1 MAEPIDI
8 QIAGYEMK
16 REIGSGG
23 MARVFLATQISLGR
37 EVAIKVLR
45 KDLAVSGGEDFQR
58 RFLHEGQMLAKL
70 VHPNIVAIYDINQTE
85 EVSYMAMEYL
95 KGGTLSEQIKEGLS
109 VAEVIRITTQVAHA
123 LALAHENHIVH
134 RDLKPSNIMFRD
146 DITPVLTDFGIARK
160 TDTEHR
166 LTKTGMVVGTPYYM
180 SPEQITG
187 KDIDGRSDVYSLGIM
202 FYELLAGELPFRAEE
217 PLALA
222 MQHVQEPPP
231 QLPDNVSEL
240 QPIMDALLAKNADD
254 RFDSMLDFCQSI
266 KELVMEEPALQ
277 SKLSGETKLFNSD
290 QFSDPRFG
298 TGGVRVPERVSRSIS
313 TRTGSGRQARTGGGA
328 TAVMSSGQRAAVS
341 KGGLGWKLPA
351 AIVMLL
357 IVGSISAY
365 FAFFSTPDL
374 GLSEQDQRV
383 VENLLGRANTFI
395 QQGQYEQPP
404 NANAVDMLK
413 QIFSIAPDHPG
424 GREIAETLA
433 AIYEADASIAERTG
447 NIDEALHKIEVG
459 LSVAPEYAG
468 LVDLK
473 TRIDERILAEQRAE
487 QIEAALASAVAQEN
501 AGKFI
506 DPETD
511 NAYAT
516 YQSVLKLDN
525 GNAQARAGLDRIQTW
540 LTSQIQAALD
550 DNQLDQAGT
559 LLTRAESLFPDAG
572 AVAQARR
579 DLGAAQQFR
588 RETAEITRLLASA
601 EEQVAAERF
610 VYPPGDNALE
620 SYQQVL
626 SYRPSNEDARR
637 GLQSIADHFEGLAQQ
652 SFAQGDF
659 AASAEWASRGL
670 RAMPDSER
678 LLAVQRQATGRLDD
692 RARQIERDL
701 QTAER
706 LVQEGQ
712 FLSGD
717 QGGALASYQ
726 RVLDQS
732 PGNQRAREAIE
743 RLPDQIY
750 SAAVQMRR
758 DSSYGLAERLLDEA
772 IAQYPEQPRFAQLGE
787 EVAQLRS
794 QQLEQQRLAQMLS
807 DAQRL
812 VAVRPVTRSS
822 FDQAATALKEI
833 LSEFPGELQARSLL
847 GQLTTALA
855 TEAVRISQN
864 GNHDAAFRLIDHG
877 LQQFDNNPYLA
888 DARVTVQAQQQKEIE
903 EEAARIAALQGVI
916 AIDASPW
923 GEVVEVR
930 NASGELAEL
939 PPDATTPLVMTLM
952 EGDYQVTIRGSDNTS
967 RELNVRV
974 KRQDRTAARADFD
987 AMSADQYFQTSGW

>member
-146 DITPVLTDFGIARK
+146 EITPVLTDFGIARK

-187 KDIDGRSDVYSLGIM
+187 KEIDGRSDVYSLGIM

-231 QLPDNVSEL
+231 PLPDNVSEL

-313 TRTGSGRQARTGGGA
+313 TRTGSGQSRTGGGA
-328 TAVMSSGQRAAVS
+328 TAVMTSGQRAAVE
-341 KGGLGWKLPA
+341 KQGMGWKLPA

-357 IVGSISAY
+357 IIGSISAY
-365 FAFFSTPDL
+365 FAFFTTPDL

-383 VENLLGRANTFI
+383 VDNLLGRANTFI
-395 QQGQYEQPP
+395 QQGQYEEPP
-404 NANAVDMLK
+404 NANAVDML
-413 QIFSIAPDHPG
+413 QQVFSIAPDHPG

-459 LSVAPEYAG
+459 LSVAPDYAG
-468 LVDLK
+468 LLSLK
-473 TRIDERILAEQRAE
+473 TTIDERILQS
-487 QIEAALASAVAQEN
+487 SAPSN
-501 AGKFI
+501 WTRRWRPRLRRRMPGSSSI
-506 DPETD
+506 RRPT
-511 NAYAT
+511 T
-516 YQSVLKLDN
+516 PT
-525 GNAQARAGLDRIQTW
+525 RR
-540 LTSQIQAALD
+540 
-550 DNQLDQAGT
+550 
-559 LLTRAESLFPDAG
+559 TRAC
-572 AVAQARR
+572 
-579 DLGAAQQFR
+579 
-588 RETAEITRLLASA
+588 
-601 EEQVAAERF
+601 
-610 VYPPGDNALE
+610 
-620 SYQQVL
+620 
-626 SYRPSNEDARR
+626 
-637 GLQSIADHFEGLAQQ
+637 
-652 SFAQGDF
+652 
-659 AASAEWASRGL
+659 
-670 RAMPDSER
+670 
-678 LLAVQRQATGRLDD
+678 
-692 RARQIERDL
+692 
-701 QTAER
+701 
-706 LVQEGQ
+706 
-712 FLSGD
+712 
-717 QGGALASYQ
+717 
-726 RVLDQS
+726 
-732 PGNQRAREAIE
+732 
-743 RLPDQIY
+743 
-750 SAAVQMRR
+750 
-758 DSSYGLAERLLDEA
+758 
-772 IAQYPEQPRFAQLGE
+772 
-787 EVAQLRS
+787 
-794 QQLEQQRLAQMLS
+794 
-807 DAQRL
+807 
-812 VAVRPVTRSS
+812 
-822 FDQAATALKEI
+822 
-833 LSEFPGELQARSLL
+833 
-847 GQLTTALA
+847 
-855 TEAVRISQN
+855 
-864 GNHDAAFRLIDHG
+864 
-877 LQQFDNNPYLA
+877 
-888 DARVTVQAQQQKEIE
+888 
-903 EEAARIAALQGVI
+903 
-916 AIDASPW
+916 
-923 GEVVEVR
+923 
-930 NASGELAEL
+930 
-939 PPDATTPLVMTLM
+939 
-952 EGDYQVTIRGSDNTS
+952 
-967 RELNVRV
+967 
-974 KRQDRTAARADFD
+974 
-987 AMSADQYFQTSGW
+987 